1 MRFAPSLPNPELPQS
16 PLQQRPLQQGLAAR
30 LLAATLGSYL
40 LCFSLIAALQL
51 LLPLGLRPMLS
62 LLPFLICA
70 ATVFWAFRARDI
82 WRAWIMM
89 LVPAA
94 LCAAVVLLRS

>member
-1 MRFAPSLPNPELPQS
+1 MRLAPTLASPEPKT
-16 PLQQRPLQQGLAAR
+16 GLAGR

-40 LCFSLIAALQL
+40 LCFALLAALHI
-51 LLPLGLRPMLS
+51 LLPATPKATLS

-70 ATVFWAFRARDI
+70 ATVFWAFQARDI
-82 WRAWIMM
+82 WQTWMVM

-94 LCAAVVLLRS
+94 LCGAVVLLRS